1 MTNIIYIKNLML
13 KFLYIYQ
20 PLNLNSI
27 KMTNLRIFFFSLIF
41 FFNTLF
47 SQSEI
52 DEEIIVTGSLL
63 ENTPI
68 ANPLYVLSDEDLNK
82 RGYFRVEDF
91 LNHLPQINPG
101 NSALH
106 SNFSSGTASVSIR
119 GLGGDRSLILV
130 DGKRLPLGSPLDGN
144 AEQDLNQIPESLIK
158 RVEILTGG
166 KSTLYGSDAIG
177 GVINFILDRDFSG
190 TNISMHQG
198 IYQHENNNKSLR
210 SINNSAEGSVLDGLN
225 SSYSLVIGDSIGQKG
240 HLVGYIDYKSIESI
254 RWDDRDIGVC
264 AFRGN
269 ASCRL
274 SSATYMARV
283 QNGSNG
289 GYVSNSGFS
298 STSNGFNF
306 GAANFLQRPDKKRS
320 AGFLY
325 KNKISKNS
333 LLSID
338 FFNISSESTAQIGAP
353 LIFRQ
358 TVPLPCTNPY
368 LSSSQYSGIGC
379 NSNGDTISTT
389 LSKRFV
395 ENSLNRAQ
403 SFNTSSSRAM
413 IKLDGKL
420 INEWQYSL
428 SFQNSHTSIDYNY
441 LNDLSLS
448 KIKNSL
454 NISATGQCVSN
465 DPGCVPLNLFTTS
478 NLIAANASQGITQAA
493 LDYIHL
499 NLKMHGELTDQQ
511 YFLSFSKEFD
521 LNSSILET
529 FSLLYG
535 MERREQRLNKNPDES
550 FLNKDGAGQQ
560 ISHAKMT
567 GAQNVNEFFTQ
578 LNIPFK
584 AGLDINASIRFSDYS
599 LGKEAFTYDYG
610 LVYQIN
616 NTLTVKASHQK
627 SLRVADLRE
636 LFDPEEIELRY
647 AVDPCAGSTPIFDS
661 VKCSYT
667 GVSSLYGSIDDT
679 SAQLYAKGSGNI
691 NLDPEEAI
699 SNSLSFEAKFNNGL
713 ISKIDFFE
721 IKMDNQISS
730 LSIATVLN
738 NCVAS
743 ENRTGYWCSLINR
756 ASDMTLSTSGSFVST
771 PNYNLSKFETKGI
784 DLTLD
789 YSFDTSMGKVSISNL
804 TNFISKKSFQEET
817 SKSVVNCRGFYRNG
831 DESGLCYQPSP
842 KLQNILNFSL
852 DSKILNMPIVSGL
865 TVRYIDDVKDAKSLG
880 TSLNIPFRS
889 YTYLDANFKFDIKK
903 DLKVNFG
910 INNLLDRDPPVNG
923 YIGYV
928 PGNAN
933 TYPAF
938 YDSLGRFIF
947 LKISLD
953 LD

>member
-1 MTNIIYIKNLML
+1 MII
-13 KFLYIYQ
+13 
-20 PLNLNSI
+20 
-27 KMTNLRIFFFSLIF
+27 LRIFSFSLIF
-41 FFNTLF
+41 FFNTLIA
-47 SQSEI
+47 QSNI
-52 DEEIIVTGSLL
+52 QEEVIITGSLI
-63 ENTPI
+63 ENTRI
-68 ANPLYVLSDEDLNK
+68 ASPVYLVSDEELK
-82 RGYFRVEDF
+82 RRGSFRVEDF

-106 SNFSSGTASVSIR
+106 SNFASGTASVSIR
-119 GLGGDRSLILV
+119 GLGGNRSLIMV
-130 DGKRLPLGSPLDGN
+130 GGKRLPLGSPLDGH
-144 AEQDLNQIPESLIK
+144 AEQDLNQIPDSLIK

-177 GVINFILDRDFSG
+177 GVINFILDRNFSG
-190 TNISMHQG
+190 ANISMHQG
-198 IYQHENNNKSLR
+198 IYQHENNNKPLR
-210 SINNSAEGSVLDGLN
+210 SINDSAKGSVLDGLN
-225 SSYSLVIGDSIGQKG
+225 SSYSFVAGDEVGQNT

-320 AGFLY
+320 IGFLLS
-325 KNKISKNS
+325 NKISKNS

-338 FFNISSESTAQIGAP
+338 FFNTSSESTAQIGAP

-358 TVPLPCTNPY
+358 IVPIPCSNPY
-368 LSSSQYSGIGC
+368 LSSSQYSSIGC
-379 NSNGDTISTT
+379 TSNSDTISST

-403 SFNTSSSRAM
+403 LFKSSSSRGV

-420 INEWQYSL
+420 NNNWQYSF
-428 SFQNSHTSIDYNY
+428 SFQNSHTSIDYRY

-448 KIKNSL
+448 KIRNSL
-454 NISATGQCVSN
+454 NISSSGACVSN

-478 NLIAANASQGITQAA
+478 NLVSANTSQGITQAA

-499 NLKMHGELTDQQ
+499 NLKMRGELTDKQ
-511 YFLSFSKEFD
+511 YFLSFSKEFE
-521 LNSSILET
+521 LNSSILES

-535 MERREQRLNKNPDES
+535 IEKRDQRLNKNPDES
-550 FLNKDGAGQQ
+550 FLNQDGAGQQ
-560 ISHAKMT
+560 IFHDTMIGS
-567 GAQNVNEFFTQ
+567 QDVNDIFTQ
-578 LNIPFK
+578 INLPFK
-584 AGLDINASIRFSDYS
+584 SGLDINASIRFSDYS

-610 LVYQIN
+610 LIYQIN
-616 NTLTVKASHQK
+616 NYFTLKASHQK
-627 SLRVADLRE
+627 SLRVADLHE
-636 LFDPEEIELRY
+636 LFDPEETELRY
-647 AVDPCAGSTPIFDS
+647 AVDPCAGSSPSLNST
-661 VKCSYT
+661 KCSYT
-667 GVSSLYGSIDDT
+667 GVTSLYGSIDDT
-679 SAQLYAKGSGNI
+679 SAQLYAQGSGNL

-699 SNSLSFEAKFNNGL
+699 SNSLSLEADFGNGL
-713 ISKIDFFE
+713 ITKLDFFE
-721 IKMDNQISS
+721 INMDNQISS
-730 LSIATVLN
+730 LSIATVLD
-738 NCVAS
+738 NCVVSADS
-743 ENRTGYWCSLINR
+743 TGYWCSLINR

-771 PNYNLSKFETKGI
+771 PNYNLSKFSTKGF
-784 DLTLD
+784 DLALG
-789 YSFDTSMGKVSISNL
+789 YSFNSSIGEVSLSNL
-804 TNFISKKSFQEET
+804 TNFISKKSFQVEA
-817 SKSVVNCRGFYRNG
+817 SKAIINCRGFYRNG

-842 KLQNILNFSL
+842 KLQNILNISL
-852 DSKILNMPIVSGL
+852 SSNILNMPFDSGL

-880 TSLNIPFRS
+880 TTLNIPFS
-889 YTYLDANFKFDIKK
+889 SFTYLDANFNVNIKD
-903 DLKVNFG
+903 DLKVYFG